1 MSLRWSRMKIAIMLG
16 AVLLVMVALA
26 GPVAAAGAGRAG
38 PKNLSAERAEG
49 GIHLAW
55 EAPSSNAG
63 AVTGYRI
70 ERIRPLQDEH
80 AFTTLVSNTG
90 NTDTAY
96 LDTSPTVDNVDGDI
110 YAYRVRAL
118 RDDDVSRTRRKD
130 YASTTWYV
138 PASDPVEPPSTN
150 PKFEERCKE
159 DLTAGNAVACSTGSF
174 ASVRQDEGGAY
185 EIDWSTWDAAPAQSE
200 VTGYTVT
207 RQRMMEW
214 YFLRLDDGGWV
225 REGAGTSR
233 EYLKPGT
240 CEPGMSGNGAWRWE
254 CERSGNFNETPSGA
268 PTSLETL
275 QNAANVTNQPGS
287 LESQGRSYRRLVEII
302 KKPTPAPTGLDSM
315 PVEAPEMVTA
325 NVTELHIYN
334 IEVHRSTGASTTHTI
349 VAGIVYERV
358 DETN

>member
-1 MSLRWSRMKIAIMLG
+1 MSLRWSHMKIPIAMS
-16 AVLLVMVALA
+16 AVLLVMAALA
-26 GPVAAAGAGRAG
+26 GPVAAAGAG

-49 GIHLAW
+49 GIQLAW

-70 ERIRPLQDEH
+70 ERMRPLQDEH

-118 RDDDVSRTRRKD
+118 RDDEVSRTRRKD

-150 PKFEERCKE
+150 PNFEDRCQE
-159 DLTAGNAVACSTGSF
+159 DLTAGNAVACSMGSF

-185 EIDWSTWDAAPAQSE
+185 EIDWSTWDADPAQSE

-214 YFLRLDDGGWV
+214 YFLRLDDGVWV
-225 REGAGTSR
+225 PAGAGTVR

-240 CEPGMSGNGAWRWE
+240 CEPGMSGNGAGGGSASAPAISMRPPLAHRPRWRRYKMPQTSPISPAAWSRRGGAIGGWLRLS
-254 CERSGNFNETPSGA
+254 RSLHPH
-268 PTSLETL
+268 
-275 QNAANVTNQPGS
+275 QPVRIPCRWKH
-287 LESQGRSYRRLVEII
+287 QRW
-302 KKPTPAPTGLDSM
+302 
-315 PVEAPEMVTA
+315 
-325 NVTELHIYN
+325 
-334 IEVHRSTGASTTHTI
+334 
-349 VAGIVYERV
+349 
-358 DETN
+358 

>member
-1 MSLRWSRMKIAIMLG
+1 MSLRWSHMKIPIALSAM
-16 AVLLVMVALA
+16 LLVMAALA
-26 GPVAAAGAGRAG
+26 GPVAAAGAG
-38 PKNLSAERAEG
+38 PQNLSAERAEG
-49 GIHLAW
+49 GIQLAW
-55 EAPSSNAG
+55 EAPSSDANS
-63 AVTGYRI
+63 VTGYRI
-70 ERIRPLQDEH
+70 ERMRPLQDEH

-118 RDDDVSRTRRKD
+118 RDDDVSRSRRKD

-138 PASDPVEPPSTN
+138 PDSDPVEPPSTN
-150 PKFEERCKE
+150 PNFEERCQE
-159 DLTAGNAVACSTGSF
+159 DLTAGNAVACSSSMDSP

-185 EIDWSTWDAAPAQSE
+185 EIDWSTWDAEPAQSD

-207 RQRMMEW
+207 RQRMMNW
-214 YFLRLDDGGWV
+214 YFLRLKDGVW
-225 REGAGTSR
+225 EPAGAGNVRT
-233 EYLKPGT
+233 YLKPGT
-240 CEPGMSGNGAWRWE
+240 CEPGMSVDGVWRWE
-254 CERSGNFNETPSGA
+254 CERSGDFNETPSGA
-268 PTSLETL
+268 LTSLETL

-302 KKPTPAPTGLDSM
+302 KEPTPAPTGPDSM
-315 PVEAPEMVTA
+315 PVEVLEMVTA

-334 IEVHRSTGASTTHTI
+334 IEVHRSTGASTTHTV
-349 VAGIVYERV
+349 VAAIVYERV